1 MLFSTKREN
10 PMRTVKGAARA
21 ARDGWRTVAGACRSM
36 TAAYRTLPDFLIV
49 GEAKAGTTTLYD
61 LLSRHPQV
69 APAAMKEVH
78 FFDLRFSRGVE
89 WYRAQFPLS
98 YRVRGGYEGPGAR
111 LCTGEAS
118 PYYMLHPHAPRRI
131 KALLPHVRLIVLVR
145 NPIERAYSH
154 YHHETR
160 AGRESLSFEEA
171 IDREPE
177 RLAGERERMLADEH
191 YSSAPYRRNSYLRR
205 GQYAD
210 QIDALHALFDPRQ
223 VLVVCSEELF
233 KSPHKAYGEVISF
246 LGLPAVNKTAIRRQN
261 SGSYAPMSAATRS
274 RLVAY
279 FEPHNQRLYQLLD
292 RDLRWA

>member
-1 MLFSTKREN
+1 MPVSASLEN
-10 PMRTVKGAARA
+10 PIHTIKAAGKAARG
-21 ARDGWRTVAGACRSM
+21 GWRTVAGACRNI

-98 YRVRGGYEGPGAR
+98 YRVRGEYEGPGAR
-111 LCTGEAS
+111 LRPGEAS

-131 KALLPHVRLIVLVR
+131 KALLPNARLIVLVR

-154 YHHETR
+154 FHHESR

-191 YSSAPYRRNSYLRR
+191 YSSVAYRRQSYLRR

-210 QIDALHALFDPRQ
+210 HIDALHALFDPRQ

-233 KSPHKAYGEVISF
+233 KNPGKTYAEVISF
-246 LGLPAVNKTAIRRQN
+246 LGLPPVNKTAIRRQN
-261 SGSYAPMSAATRS
+261 SGTYAPMSSDTRK
-274 RLVAY
+274 RLAAY
-279 FEPHNQRLYQLLD
+279 FEAHNQRLYRMLG
-292 RDLRWA
+292 RDLRWT